1 MCSLSLSRSKRGGF
15 VLVSALLLGLVFIS
29 CAAAFAWFSRLQV
42 KGALQ
47 ERTVLASRSMA
58 RMLAQA
64 VISAIRSTGS
74 SYDSLIQ
81 PWFQPFL
88 FPAEGLGTWGVR
100 LTPLDDKIPM
110 RSLFLPDGNTLRSE
124 LREVWTTLWEK
135 LEKRELSLLALDFM
149 DRDTRP
155 RVGGVEREEH
165 LNRLLLDMSELLLLE
180 EMTPGLLYG
189 EGGKLGVTDY
199 ATLWSGGRINLNVA
213 PVHVME
219 LLPGLNR
226 TLAENI
232 VAYREREAL
241 RGIGS
246 LRAVPGF
253 PTRAAPVLMNL
264 VAFGSRY
271 FSIAIEPLD
280 AEETD
285 INVRFQV
292 IFDKTSGGIVR
303 WEEF

>member
-1 MCSLSLSRSKRGGF
+1 MCSPSLSKSKREGF

-29 CAAAFAWFSRLQV
+29 CAVAFAWFSRLQV
-42 KGALQ
+42 KGALR
-47 ERTVLASRSMA
+47 ERTTLESRSLA
-58 RMLAQA
+58 RVLAQA
-64 VISAIRSTGS
+64 VISALRATGS
-74 SYDSLIQ
+74 GYDSLTQ

-110 RSLFLPDGNTLRSE
+110 RSIFLPDGNTLRSE
-124 LREVWTTLWEK
+124 LREMWTALWEK
-135 LEKRELSLLALDFM
+135 LEKRELSILVLDFM
-149 DRDTRP
+149 DRDARP
-155 RVGGVEREEH
+155 RVGGAEREGH

-189 EGGKLGVTDY
+189 EGGKLGVADY
-199 ATLWSGGRINLNVA
+199 ATLWSGGQINLNVA

-232 VAYREREAL
+232 AAYREREAL

-253 PTRAAPVLMNL
+253 PTRATPVLRNL
-264 VAFGSRY
+264 AAFGSRY
-271 FSIAIEPLD
+271 FSITIEPLD
-280 AEETD
+280 AEEMGV
-285 INVRFQV
+285 NVRFQIV
-292 IFDKTSGGIVR
+292 FDKTSGGIVR